1 MIRRL
6 IPTRMKPWLRS
17 VRRKVRHR
25 WIITFSAFSPE
36 ELKALLHRLGVA
48 QGDVVMVHSSFDRFM
63 GFKGSLGDA
72 MRVLQD
78 VVGGSGALLMPTLPF
93 SGSAVEYVKTNAILD
108 VRRTPSRM
116 GFMSEIFRRLPGVSR
131 SLHPTH
137 PVAGWGAKAASLLES
152 HHSARTPCG
161 AGSPFEKLVEADGK
175 VLLLGVTVRTMTFY
189 HYLEEIL
196 DERMP
201 FSPFTTETFTL
212 SVRDEQGQTWPVVT
226 RLYDPVVSRQRD
238 VRLMIPHLKAR
249 GFWREQRVGTLN
261 VILMRCREVRQVAT
275 EMASKGLYCYH
286 DVPRLIDRQQ
296 ATGPRLTQR

>member
-25 WIITFSAFSPE
+25 LIITFSAFSPE

-78 VVGGSGALLMPTLPF
+78 VVGGNGALLMPTLPF

-152 HHSARTPCG
+152 HHSARTPVW
-161 AGSPFEKLVEADGK
+161 S
-175 VLLLGVTVRTMTFY
+175 
-189 HYLEEIL
+189 
-196 DERMP
+196 
-201 FSPFTTETFTL
+201 
-212 SVRDEQGQTWPVVT
+212 
-226 RLYDPVVSRQRD
+226 
-238 VRLMIPHLKAR
+238 
-249 GFWREQRVGTLN
+249 
-261 VILMRCREVRQVAT
+261 
-275 EMASKGLYCYH
+275 
-286 DVPRLIDRQQ
+286 
-296 ATGPRLTQR
+296 RLTLRETR